1 MKLADIAKW
10 VDENLHESVT
20 ATRALRV
27 SRIVGV
33 TPPGDGRFRTMTVL
47 ESNPDPYDLLNTT
60 PSKSGYEAFVI
71 VMTGTMSKL
80 VDEDDEDSGDD
91 EDYEPES
98 FVVRICAAVNDDG
111 VAVAVRRDGDSD
123 LEVNVFPDGG
133 EGAFPDA
140 LRLWWGASSIVDEFL
155 ESLAPND

>member
-10 VDENLHESVT
+10 VDENLHESVK

-33 TPPGDGRFRTMTVL
+33 TSSGDGKFRTMTVL
-47 ESNPDPYDLLNTT
+47 DSNPDPYDLLNT
-60 PSKSGYEAFVI
+60 PPNKDGFEALCL
-71 VMTGTMSKL
+71 VMTGTMSQI
-80 VDEDDEDSGDD
+80 VEEDDEDDE
-91 EDYEPES
+91 PES
-98 FVVRICAAVNDDG
+98 FTVRVCAAVNDDG
-111 VAVAVRRDGDSD
+111 VAVAVRREGGSK

-140 LRLWWGASSIVDEFL
+140 LRLWWGASSIVDESL
-155 ESLAPND
+155 ESLAPNN